1 MITIMIKFLIVFLLL
16 IPLKAFAIDGDD
28 GKIEIKIH
36 KNNKLFS
43 QSRVSYT
50 NTLSKFLL
58 RGAVKEESELT
69 LFSAKG
75 DFDYD
80 QFAQGV
86 VYVETDEGAGTGF
99 VINEGLIITNW
110 HVIRNAI
117 TVPRVVFRTESNLA
131 VSTKAHVADIL
142 LIDAIADLAILKP
155 RFPPAEINPLELASI
170 EKIPLDLIAK
180 KIHTIGFP
188 GGGAHWHYNEGKING
203 VQYNASWEYSDKSFH
218 KADLILID
226 AEINPGNS
234 GGPLM
239 LDDGTVIG
247 VVSAGENAKVK
258 GIVTEDGNVI
268 GTASGGSALNKAVGI
283 STLNEFLNKKI
294 NKEPLII
301 KDEIRKTGYYIMKE
315 KNGCDKG
322 SFYFDELDI
331 DLSIKGYNNIN
342 GVKNLLRAD
351 LNCDSSFDVFF
362 QDYDENKVWEEI
374 EIITS
379 ENGTIFYSDR
389 NQDSILD
396 LKTID
401 KNSDGLDDE
410 YIEIQYELNPG
421 LDKFP
426 FFEEYKL
433 IHNSNI

>member
-1 MITIMIKFLIVFLLL
+1 
-16 IPLKAFAIDGDD
+16 
-28 GKIEIKIH
+28 
-36 KNNKLFS
+36 
-43 QSRVSYT
+43 
-50 NTLSKFLL
+50 
-58 RGAVKEESELT
+58 
-69 LFSAKG
+69 
-75 DFDYD
+75 
-80 QFAQGV
+80 
-86 VYVETDEGAGTGF
+86 
-99 VINEGLIITNW
+99 
-110 HVIRNAI
+110 
-117 TVPRVVFRTESNLA
+117 
-131 VSTKAHVADIL
+131 
-142 LIDAIADLAILKP
+142 
-155 RFPPAEINPLELASI
+155 
-170 EKIPLDLIAK
+170 
-180 KIHTIGFP
+180 
-188 GGGAHWHYNEGKING
+188 
-203 VQYNASWEYSDKSFH
+203 
-218 KADLILID
+218 
-226 AEINPGNS
+226 
-234 GGPLM
+234 
-239 LDDGTVIG
+239 
-247 VVSAGENAKVK
+247 
-258 GIVTEDGNVI
+258 
-268 GTASGGSALNKAVGI
+268 
-283 STLNEFLNKKI
+283 
-294 NKEPLII
+294 
-301 KDEIRKTGYYIMKE
+301 MKE

-374 EIITS
+374 RIITS